1 MKTKHAFALALAAA
15 LVLSLTAC
23 GGNGGGTGS
32 GSDPGPALGS
42 GSNSAEPTVVK
53 VGVVGANN
61 QQWDTVNELLAK
73 DNIKVEL
80 VEFAEYKL
88 PNNALDAGEIDLNA
102 FQHKAYLQKEIDD
115 LGYDV
120 AVLGDTIVAPLS
132 LYSDKITDVSELK
145 EGDKIAV
152 PSDPTNEGRC
162 FKILESAGLLEVD
175 PAAGYMPEL
184 KDITA
189 NPLKLEFVEVEASNT
204 ASLLPDVAAA
214 FVNGAHAVDNGLNID
229 EAIYVE
235 QVQPGSDN
243 PYINIIACR
252 TADLDNEVYKKVLAA
267 YQSDETAQA
276 IRDIYQG
283 TYIPAFLKTV
293 PALEEGGGNKS

>member
-1 MKTKHAFALALAAA
+1 MKKKNVLSLALAAA
-15 LVLSLTAC
+15 LALSLAAC
-23 GGNGGGTGS
+23 GGGTPGTTSTPSNSGS
-32 GSDPGPALGS
+32 GGSSTAGSSSDAPS
-42 GSNSAEPTVVK
+42 GEVTVVT

-73 DNIKVEL
+73 ENIRCEM
-80 VEFAEYKL
+80 VEFAEYSL

-102 FQHKAYLQKEIDD
+102 FQHKAYLSNEIEKM
-115 LGYDV
+115 GYDLSI
-120 AVLGDTIVAPLS
+120 LGDTIVAPLS

-152 PSDPTNEGRC
+152 PSDATNEGRC

-184 KDITA
+184 KDITS
-189 NPLKLEFVEVEASNT
+189 NPLNLEFVEVEASNT

-214 FVNGAHAVDNGLNID
+214 FVNGAHAIDNGLKLED
-229 EAIYVE
+229 AVYTE
-235 QVQPGSDN
+235 QVEPGSDN

-252 TADLDNEVYKKVLAA
+252 TADLDNEIYKKVLEA
-267 YQSDETAQA
+267 YQSEETAQA

-283 TYIPAFLKTV
+283 TYIPAF
-293 PALEEGGGNKS
+293 

>member
-1 MKTKHAFALALAAA
+1 MKQKNIFTLTLAAA
-15 LVLSLTAC
+15 LTLSLAAC
-23 GGNGGGTGS
+23 GGTGGSSGS
-32 GSDPGPALGS
+32 VSASGSNPGSDPQT
-42 GSNSAEPTVVK
+42 TVVK

-61 QQWDTVNELLAK
+61 EQWDTVNKLLEA
-73 DNIKVEL
+73 DNIRCEM

-88 PNNALDAGEIDLNA
+88 PNNALDAGDIDLNA

-115 LGYDV
+115 LGYDI

-189 NPLKLEFVEVEASNT
+189 NPLNLEFVEVEAANT

-214 FVNGAHAVDNGLNID
+214 FVNGAHAIDNGLKID
-229 EAIYVE
+229 EAVYTE
-235 QVQPGSDN
+235 QVEPGSDN

-252 TADLDNEVYKKVLAA
+252 TADLNNEVYQKVLKA
-267 YQSDETAQA
+267 YQSAETAQA
-276 IRDIYQG
+276 IQDIFQG
-283 TYIPAFLKTV
+283 TYIPAF
-293 PALEEGGGNKS
+293 EY

>member
-1 MKTKHAFALALAAA
+1 MKKKHVLSLALAAA
-15 LVLSLTAC
+15 LVLALAAC
-23 GGNGGGTGS
+23 GGNS
-32 GSDPGPALGS
+32 GSSSPVSNSTPGSTSGS
-42 GSNSAEPTVVK
+42 GSNSAEPIVVK

-102 FQHKAYLQKEIDD
+102 FQHKAYLQKETDD
-115 LGYDV
+115 LGYSI
-120 AVLGDTIVAPLS
+120 AILGDTIVAPLS

-145 EGDKIAV
+145 EGDKIAI

-175 PAAGYMPEL
+175 PAAGYVPEL

-214 FVNGAHAVDNGLNID
+214 FVNGAHAIDNGLKIED
-229 EAIYVE
+229 AVYTE
-235 QVQPGSDN
+235 QVEPGSDN
-243 PYINIIACR
+243 PYINIIVCR

-283 TYIPAFLKTV
+283 TYIPAF
-293 PALEEGGGNKS
+293 

>member
-1 MKTKHAFALALAAA
+1 MKTKHALALALASA
-15 LVLSLTAC
+15 LVLALTAC
-23 GGNGGGTGS
+23 GGNGGGSSPVSSSAPGSTAGS
-32 GSDPGPALGS
+32 GG
-42 GSNSAEPTVVK
+42 NTTEPTVVK

-189 NPLKLEFVEVEASNT
+189 NPLKLEFVEVEAANT

-214 FVNGAHAVDNGLNID
+214 FVNGAHAIDNGLKID
-229 EAIYVE
+229 EAVYTE
-235 QVQPGSDN
+235 QVEPGSDN
-243 PYINIIACR
+243 PYINIIVCR
-252 TADLDNEVYKKVLAA
+252 TADLDNEIYKKVLAA

-283 TYIPAFLKTV
+283 TYIPAF
-293 PALEEGGGNKS
+293 

>member
-1 MKTKHAFALALAAA
+1 MKKKNVLSLALAAA
-15 LVLSLTAC
+15 LALSLAAC
-23 GGNGGGTGS
+23 SGNNGGNGGS
-32 GSDPGPALGS
+32 SSPVS
-42 GSNSAEPTVVK
+42 GSNPGSASGSTAAEPTVIK

-61 QQWDTVNELLAK
+61 GQWDTVNKLLEA
-73 DNIKVEL
+73 DNIRCEM

-115 LGYDV
+115 LGYDI

-132 LYSDKITDVSELK
+132 LYSDKITDVSQLK
-145 EGDKIAV
+145 AGDKIAV

-175 PAAGYMPEL
+175 PAAGYIPEL

-189 NPLKLEFVEVEASNT
+189 NPLNLEFVEVEAANT

-214 FVNGAHAVDNGLNID
+214 FVNGAHAVDNGLKLED
-229 EAIYVE
+229 AVYTE
-235 QVQPGSDN
+235 QVKPGSDN
-243 PYINIIACR
+243 PYVNIIACR
-252 TADLDNEVYKKVLAA
+252 TADLDNPVYQRVLAA
-267 YQSDETAQA
+267 YQSQETAQA

-283 TYIPAFLKTV
+283 TYIPAF
-293 PALEEGGGNKS
+293 

>member
-1 MKTKHAFALALAAA
+1 MKKKNIFALALAAA
-15 LVLSLTAC
+15 LTLSLAAC
-23 GGNGGGTGS
+23 GGGGGS
-32 GSDPGPALGS
+32 SSPAS
-42 GSNSAEPTVVK
+42 GSNPGASSAGSSAPAEATVVK

-120 AVLGDTIVAPLS
+120 SILGDTIVAPLS
-132 LYSDKITDVSELK
+132 LYSDKITDVNQLK

-162 FKILESAGLLEVD
+162 FKILESAGVLEVD

-214 FVNGAHAVDNGLNID
+214 FVNGAHAIDNGLKIED
-229 EAIYVE
+229 AVYTE
-235 QVQPGSDN
+235 QVEPGSDN
-243 PYINIIACR
+243 PYINIIVGR

-283 TYIPAFLKTV
+283 TYIPAF
-293 PALEEGGGNKS
+293 

>member
-1 MKTKHAFALALAAA
+1 MKTKHALALALASA
-15 LVLSLTAC
+15 LVLALTAC
-23 GGNGGGTGS
+23 GGNGGGSSPVSSSAPGSTAGS
-32 GSDPGPALGS
+32 GG
-42 GSNSAEPTVVK
+42 NTTEPTVVK

-175 PAAGYMPEL
+175 PAAGYVPEL

-189 NPLKLEFVEVEASNT
+189 NPLKLEFVEVEAANT

-214 FVNGAHAVDNGLNID
+214 FVNGAHAIDNGLKIED
-229 EAIYVE
+229 AVYTE
-235 QVQPGSDN
+235 QVEPGSDN
-243 PYINIIACR
+243 PYINIIVCR

-283 TYIPAFLKTV
+283 TYIPAF
-293 PALEEGGGNKS
+293 

>member
-1 MKTKHAFALALAAA
+1 MKKKHVLSLALAAA
-15 LVLSLTAC
+15 LVLALAAC
-23 GGNGGGTGS
+23 GGNS
-32 GSDPGPALGS
+32 GSSSPVSNSTPGSTSGS
-42 GSNSAEPTVVK
+42 GSNSAEPIVVK

-73 DNIKVEL
+73 DNIKVGL

-115 LGYDV
+115 LGYQV
-120 AVLGDTIVAPLS
+120 SILGDTIVAPLS

-145 EGDKIAV
+145 EGDKIAI

-175 PAAGYMPEL
+175 PAAGYVPEL

-214 FVNGAHAVDNGLNID
+214 FVNGAHAIDNGLKIED
-229 EAIYVE
+229 AVYTE
-235 QVQPGSDN
+235 QVEPGSDN
-243 PYINIIACR
+243 PYINIIVCR

-267 YQSDETAQA
+267 YQSAETAQA
-276 IRDIYQG
+276 IKDIFKG
-283 TYIPAFLKTV
+283 TYIPAF
-293 PALEEGGGNKS
+293 EY